1 MEKSSSAA
9 WFESWFDTPYYYA
22 LYQSRNEEEAAR
34 FIDRLLEVLALPADS
49 YVMDLACGK
58 GRHSRYL
65 AQRGLRVLGVDLSP
79 NAIEQ
84 AKVSTSD
91 RLHFQVGDMRE
102 PQGNSEFDVVFNL
115 FTSFGYFEKSEDNIQ
130 TLKAIRQ
137 ALKPGGR
144 LLIDFMNA
152 EKARNTL
159 QNEYHLERCGIAF
172 HIHKAIEG
180 NIISKKISFSR
191 EGQRHQ
197 FEERVQLLTLADFQ
211 QYFTQTGFHLDQTF
225 GDYQLNPFDPLQS
238 DRLILLARKI

>member
-1 MEKSSSAA
+1 MEKSASSA

-34 FIDRLLEVLALPADS
+34 FIDRLVSWMALPADAK
-49 YVMDLACGK
+49 VMDLACGK

-65 AQRGLRVLGVDLSP
+65 AQAGFRVLGIDLSP

-84 AKVSTSD
+84 ARTSSSE

-102 PQGNSEFDVVFNL
+102 PQGTAEFDVVFNL
-115 FTSFGYFEKSEDNIQ
+115 FTSFGYFEKSDDNIQ
-130 TLKAIRQ
+130 TLKAIHQ

-152 EKARNTL
+152 EKARRNL
-159 QNEYHLERCGIAF
+159 QNEYHLERSGIAF
-172 HIHKAIEG
+172 HIRKSIEG
-180 NIISKKISFSR
+180 NIISKKIEFTR
-191 EGQRHQ
+191 EGQIHQ
-197 FEERVQLLTLADFQ
+197 FEERVQLLSLADFR
-211 QYFTQTGFHLDQTF
+211 QYFHQTGFQLEQTF
-225 GDYQLNPFDPLQS
+225 GDYQLHPFEPLES